1 MAKPLVADLILIN
14 VPSSS
19 LLIRIISISCF
30 VLGTLIILPLF
41 FLVAGD
47 LLLWTWRQ
55 LFGRV
60 SPLHHEP
67 TSKSHPSTPSAYT
80 TAEDAVW
87 GQSPKSQQ

>member
-1 MAKPLVADLILIN
+1 MAKPPVADLLLVN

-47 LLLWTWRQ
+47 LLLWTWRH

-67 TSKSHPSTPSAYT
+67 TLKPSPHTPSAYT
-80 TAEDAVW
+80 TAEDAAR
-87 GQSPKSQQ
+87 GQRPKSHQ